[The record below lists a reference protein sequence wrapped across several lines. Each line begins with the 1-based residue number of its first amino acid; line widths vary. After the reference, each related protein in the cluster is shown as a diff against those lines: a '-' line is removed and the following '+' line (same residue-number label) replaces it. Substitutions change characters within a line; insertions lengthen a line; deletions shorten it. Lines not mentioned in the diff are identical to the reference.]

1 MSAAGRAADF
11 SRGAGAAQRPSRR
24 FRQMRTTSSTA
35 SAARVPARRALLCP
49 IAVVSHRPPPYDGLS
64 LQGIP
69 AASRG
74 NRVVPEEHHVQEA
87 SDERHRRPAVVARSG
102 AGKAG
107 EIGRQVAHGD
117 KGRQER
123 DGART
128 DVDAAFPLPGERET
142 QRERTMDRTKIRAVV
157 FQDGGMWAGRCLEYD
172 IGAQADSLEKLDR
185 YLEIAIAATR
195 RESRERSGKE
205 FAGVPPAPEHFRKLW
220 ERRAGDFT
228 PQGVSPDR
236 NVTLALCA

>member
-1 MSAAGRAADF
+1 MFR
-11 SRGAGAAQRPSRR
+11 RRP
-24 FRQMRTTSSTA
+24 TNA
-35 SAARVPARRALLCP
+35 
-49 IAVVSHRPPPYDGLS
+49 IG
-64 LQGIP
+64 G
-69 AASRG
+69 
-74 NRVVPEEHHVQEA
+74 
-87 SDERHRRPAVVARSG
+87 PAVVARAG
-102 AGKAG
+102 VGKAG
-107 EIGRQVAHGD
+107 ETGRQVAHGD
-117 KGRQER
+117 KRRQGR

-128 DVDAAFPLPGERET
+128 DVDAALPLPGKRET

-157 FQDGGMWAGRCLEYD
+157 FQDGGMWVGQCLEYD